1 MKTHILSFAVLFGL
15 ISGVFAEEAAKPL
28 VSLTV
33 KRQLLSADKDD
44 LGPRSESRDK
54 EMTLRVVIKNLSNTT
69 LEGAE
74 LTGDVLIN
82 RAGEE
87 NERIVKELLK
97 SLKLPPMKPNE
108 NLTVDLGKFTLTKVE
123 WKRRTF
129 EETLEA
135 WKVVCKKGETNI
147 GENVS
152 DENYNVL
159 VKEMNEKKEEAEEKK
174 EDKFDEKREAFERRK
189 KLRKLRE

>member
-1 MKTHILSFAVLFGL
+1 
-15 ISGVFAEEAAKPL
+15 
-28 VSLTV
+28 
-33 KRQLLSADKDD
+33 
-44 LGPRSESRDK
+44 
-54 EMTLRVVIKNLSNTT
+54 
-69 LEGAE
+69 
-74 LTGDVLIN
+74 VLIN
-82 RAGEE
+82 RAGED

-129 EETLEA
+129 EETLEE

-152 DENYNVL
+152 DEKYNVL
-159 VKEMNEKKEEAEEKK
+159 VKEMQ
-174 EDKFDEKREAFERRK
+174 EKREEAAEKEEEKIDERREALK
-189 KLRKLRE
+189 RRKDLRKLRD

>member
-1 MKTHILSFAVLFGL
+1 
-15 ISGVFAEEAAKPL
+15 
-28 VSLTV
+28 V
-33 KRQLLSADKDD
+33 KRQVLGTEKEER
-44 LGPRSESRDK
+44 GPRSEARDK
-54 EMTLRVVIKNLSNTT
+54 EMTLRVVIKNLSDTT

-82 RAGEE
+82 RAGED

-129 EETLEA
+129 EETLEE

-152 DENYNVL
+152 DEKYNVL
-159 VKEMNEKKEEAEEKK
+159 VKEMQ
-174 EDKFDEKREAFERRK
+174 EKREEAAEKEEEKIDERREALK
-189 KLRKLRE
+189 RRKDLRKLRD